1 MTGDLRD
8 LLAVRDG
15 HFRFESGH
23 HGRLWLDLE
32 AVFWHPAAV
41 EPLAAELSRRLA
53 RHDVEAV
60 VAPLAGGALLGFRV
74 AAMLGVPFAAT
85 ERRAVERDA
94 MYSAAYVL
102 PASPGRRLSGLRVA
116 LVDDVVNAG
125 SAVGASL
132 AAVTA
137 QGGVPVVTGALLRL
151 GLHRLPP
158 REFPLVRSL
167 ATALAQYDGAAEL
180 DEGLD
185 ILLTG
190 LRSHLRPLRS

>member
-85 ERRAVERDA
+85 ERRAIERDA

-151 GLHRLPP
+151 G
-158 REFPLVRSL
+158 
-167 ATALAQYDGAAEL
+167 ATALRQPAVGALPFESLEVWANDL
-180 DEGLD
+180 WPPARCPLCARGLEWED
-185 ILLTG
+185 A
-190 LRSHLRPLRS
+190 R